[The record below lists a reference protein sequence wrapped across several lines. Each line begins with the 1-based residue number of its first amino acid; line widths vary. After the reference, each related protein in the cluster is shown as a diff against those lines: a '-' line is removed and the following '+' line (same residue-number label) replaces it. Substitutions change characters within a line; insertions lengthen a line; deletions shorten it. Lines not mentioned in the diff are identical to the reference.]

1 MLLLRNEAVVVAAA
15 QVQVE
20 FQVRVQAAPKLLQHG
35 ADKSIRGFKNR
46 TPLEQAQ
53 DQNHAAVVALL
64 A

>member
-1 MLLLRNEAVVVAAA
+1 VLLLRNEAVVVAAA

-35 ADKSIRGFKNR
+35 ADKSIRGFQNK
-46 TPLEQAQ
+46 TPLEAVQRN
-53 DQNHAAVVALL
+53 NHAAIVALL